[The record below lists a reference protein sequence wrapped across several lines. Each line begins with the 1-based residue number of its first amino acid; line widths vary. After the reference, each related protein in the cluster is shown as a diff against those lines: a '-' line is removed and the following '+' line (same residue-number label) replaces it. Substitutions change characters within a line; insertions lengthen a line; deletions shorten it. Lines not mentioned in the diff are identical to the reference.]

1 MVRGSKGRYYIVFL
15 CTSSCTQSLIKSLIN
30 PIHTVKQVTHFICVL
45 KFQDWS
51 FAVVNTMLPSSL
63 GKNSPVWYIPNLE
76 EAKGLIQ
83 ALDPNNQEVEL
94 VPGEPLST
102 NSPPLH

>member
-1 MVRGSKGRYYIVFL
+1 
-15 CTSSCTQSLIKSLIN
+15 
-30 PIHTVKQVTHFICVL
+30 
-45 KFQDWS
+45 
-51 FAVVNTMLPSSL
+51 MLPSFL

>member
-1 MVRGSKGRYYIVFL
+1 
-15 CTSSCTQSLIKSLIN
+15 
-30 PIHTVKQVTHFICVL
+30 VKQVTHFICVL

-102 NSPPLH
+102 NSPPLHWTIPYWAALDDSIIAEVQHWSVASRIWGGTI